1 MYACMGQSVFY
12 IASHHHIISHIDD
25 SRLTFSDLSMMIGR
39 EARRGVIR

>member
-1 MYACMGQSVFY
+1 MHVCVHGQSVFY
-12 IASHHHIISHIDD
+12 IASHHIISHIDD